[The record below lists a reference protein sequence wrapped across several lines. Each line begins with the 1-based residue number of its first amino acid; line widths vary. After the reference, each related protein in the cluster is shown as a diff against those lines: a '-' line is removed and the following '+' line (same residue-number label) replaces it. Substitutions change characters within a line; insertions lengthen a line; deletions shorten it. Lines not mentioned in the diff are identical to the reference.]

1 MEDQI
6 ISREQLPLLRD
17 KWRAAG
23 KRVVFTNG
31 VFDILHV
38 GHAQYLDEARA
49 SGDILVL
56 GLNSD
61 ESTRQL
67 KGPKRP
73 LVPQAD
79 RAKLLL
85 SLRSVDYVTIFDETT
100 AITTLNLLQP
110 EIYVKGGDYTLSTQA
125 AIPTNPKPLPEEPT
139 VRSYGGQVKLI
150 PYLAGH
156 STSELIEKILLVYSH
171 SN

>member
-1 MEDQI
+1 M
-6 ISREQLPLLRD
+6 RD
-17 KWRAAG
+17 KWRAEG

-31 VFDILHV
+31 VFDLLHV
-38 GHAQYLDEARA
+38 GHAQYLAEARA
-49 SGDILVL
+49 VGDILVL

-61 ESTRQL
+61 HSTRQL

-73 LVPQAD
+73 IVPQAD
-79 RAKLLL
+79 RAELLL

-100 AITTLNLLQP
+100 ADTTLKILQP
-110 EIYVKGGDYTLSTQA
+110 EIYVKGGDYTLSAQA
-125 AIPTNPKPLPEEPT
+125 DTPTNPKPLPEEPT
-139 VRSYGGQVKLI
+139 VRSYGGQIKLI

-156 STSELIEKILLVYSH
+156 STSELIEKILWVYTH